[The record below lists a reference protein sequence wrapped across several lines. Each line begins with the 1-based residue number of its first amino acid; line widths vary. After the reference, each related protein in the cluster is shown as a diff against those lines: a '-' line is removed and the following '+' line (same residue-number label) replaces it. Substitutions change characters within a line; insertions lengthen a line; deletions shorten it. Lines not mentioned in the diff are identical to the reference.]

1 MSNLFADIPEQLPE
15 ELFTC
20 LLNHDKV
27 KIERIVSKGHVTPS
41 EQWYDQEQDEW
52 VLVLEGQAILA
63 YPHEKLTLLAGDTVF
78 IPAHTKHRV
87 EWTMPDTNTVWLA
100 VHIYK

>member
-1 MSNLFADIPEQLPE
+1 MNNLFADIPDQLPE

-20 LLNHDKV
+20 LLNKDKV
-27 KIERIVSKGHVTPS
+27 KIERIVSKGHSTPP

-63 YPHEKLTLLAGDTVF
+63 YPHDTLSLTAGDTVY

-87 EWTMPDTNTVWLA
+87 ELTAPDIHTVWLA